1 MPEDLHELHEHAI
14 EGQHDS
20 GLAPVS
26 LTMAILAVLVAGVT
40 LLGHRAHTEEVLL
53 QTKATDQWAYFQA
66 KNIRQH
72 NYDLF
77 LDMLA
82 LNEGKSGER
91 AERLRKK
98 YEKQIERY
106 KDEQKEIEIEA
117 RKLVAESE
125 HERKRAD
132 RFDLGEGVLEAALV
146 MASITLLTR
155 RRIFW
160 QMGIAFGLAGL
171 VVALTGFWV
180 R

>member
-1 MPEDLHELHEHAI
+1 MPEDLHELHEHAVK
-14 EGQHDS
+14 GQHDP

-40 LLGHRAHTEEVLL
+40 LVGHRAHTEEVLL

-66 KNIRQH
+66 KNIRRH

-77 LDMLA
+77 LDLLT
-82 LNEGKSGER
+82 LNAGKNGER
-91 AERLRKK
+91 ADLLKKK

-106 KDEQKEIEIEA
+106 KDEQKEIEVEA
-117 RKLVAESE
+117 RKLVAESA

-146 MASITLLTR
+146 LASITLLTR

-160 QMGIAFGLAGL
+160 QIGMALGLAGL
-171 VVALTGFWV
+171 VVALTGIWV
-180 R
+180 H